1 MYNPWG
7 EEMHQWNA
15 NTYAFTSPYRFN
27 AKELDPETGLAYYG
41 ARYHHPKLSVW
52 KSVDPL
58 AAKYPHESPY
68 LFCGGNPIIYID
80 PDGREKI
87 IALDKKNKKDQTII
101 AGSEKYA
108 DDGAIHIFG
117 HGNTSGM
124 YLNMDGKRINIKN
137 AEQLEAFLSEY
148 SETWQNKGEGDKPVI
163 VLHSCNTGKDQK
175 DGSASLAQ
183 QISESDLFKDA
194 TIIAPD
200 ELLWTDSNG
209 QVGAYKAKTDSD
221 GEFKS
226 NDRGSK
232 IRSEETG
239 SWRVFQGG
247 KQTGQYRGDWKP
259 KEQPT
264 LWDRLTK
271 KEEVK

>member
-1 MYNPWG
+1 MSRSRFSLTKSSGGSNP
-7 EEMHQWNA
+7 
-15 NTYAFTSPYRFN
+15 S
-27 AKELDPETGLAYYG
+27 
-41 ARYHHPKLSVW
+41 S
-52 KSVDPL
+52 S
-58 AAKYPHESPY
+58 
-68 LFCGGNPIIYID
+68 
-80 PDGREKI
+80 
-87 IALDKKNKKDQTII
+87 
-101 AGSEKYA
+101 
-108 DDGAIHIFG
+108 
-117 HGNTSGM
+117 
-124 YLNMDGKRINIKN
+124 
-137 AEQLEAFLSEY
+137 
-148 SETWQNKGEGDKPVI
+148 
-163 VLHSCNTGKDQK
+163 
-175 DGSASLAQ
+175 
-183 QISESDLFKDA
+183 
-194 TIIAPD
+194 APD